1 MTNRNRIMT
10 ISRLAPRL
18 LATAL
23 LGWGL
28 ASTAGA
34 TDEDPCAGTPP
45 PVAAKYRVTLSVRG
59 AAPQR
64 GQEWLFVRNPRQVAV
79 LKGDVE
85 EVWRCDGPLGVRL
98 ERIFHADQHVAEY
111 AAGELRA
118 LNVVPSW
125 VALATM
131 FDEKDLSNLKPA
143 GTVRR
148 GSTTLTRYRGTLGAE
163 RIELEW
169 DAATRL
175 PARLVRTTGKA
186 SVRYERLESHAT
198 VPAHWPVPAARSA
211 DYARIDAADFGD
223 MEYNAFVR
231 KAEARD
237 VRAGWRSA
245 HEH

>member
-1 MTNRNRIMT
+1 
-10 ISRLAPRL
+10 
-18 LATAL
+18 
-23 LGWGL
+23 
-28 ASTAGA
+28 
-34 TDEDPCAGTPP
+34 
-45 PVAAKYRVTLSVRG
+45 
-59 AAPQR
+59 
-64 GQEWLFVRNPRQVAV
+64 LFVRTPQQVAV

-85 EVWRCDGPLGVRL
+85 EVWRCDGPMGVRL
-98 ERIFHADQHVAEY
+98 ERIFHGDRHVAEY

-125 VALATM
+125 LALATM
-131 FDEKDLSNLKPA
+131 FDEKELSNLKPL

-163 RIELEW
+163 RIEIEW

-186 SVRYERLESHAT
+186 SVRYERLELHAT
-198 VPAHWPVPAARSA
+198 APTGWPVPAARSA